1 MSNMRMIIIEAAMLA
16 GVLATGLTVSQAA
29 LATPLSASIQAAATD
44 PRADVKIDSKIMVER
59 TEESETGE
67 IVTKLVDPARVK
79 VIPGD
84 KLLFINAYRNTGQ
97 STVTGFVVNNPVH
110 AAVALIEV
118 VEDWA
123 LVSVDGGKNYGK
135 LSELSVIETA
145 AVAVTEEETGDS
157 PAPEQISRPAI
168 ASDVTHIRWVLAS
181 PIAPGASGELRFRG
195 VVK

>member
-1 MSNMRMIIIEAAMLA
+1 MSNMRKILIEAAMVT
-16 GVLATGLTVSQAA
+16 GVLMAGLTATQAA
-29 LATPLSASIQAAATD
+29 TATPLSVTIQAAATD

-59 TEESETGE
+59 TDGAESGKTE
-67 IVTKLVDPARVK
+67 IKLFDPATVK

-84 KLLFINAYRNTGQ
+84 KLLFINTYRNTGD
-97 STVTGFVVNNPVH
+97 SAVTGFVVNNPVH
-110 AAVALIEV
+110 SAVALIEV

-123 LVSVDGGKNYGK
+123 LVSVDGGKNFGK
-135 LSELSVIETA
+135 LSELTLTETMATATEETGETA
-145 AVAVTEEETGDS
+145 A
-157 PAPEQISRPAI
+157 PEPTTRPAV